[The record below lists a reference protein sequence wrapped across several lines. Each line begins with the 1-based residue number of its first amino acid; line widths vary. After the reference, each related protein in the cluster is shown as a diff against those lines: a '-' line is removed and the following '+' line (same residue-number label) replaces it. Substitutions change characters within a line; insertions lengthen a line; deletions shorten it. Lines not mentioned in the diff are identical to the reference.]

1 MRASHWTRLIAS
13 VRARVNSAGS
23 ASTEF
28 VIANISD
35 DGATGDQRT
44 DRTVDHNSRPGNVSE
59 EIPLAPGQHSRA
71 DLVNHAAFKLE
82 GSKLGVQ
89 GRCSHLVRQG

>member
-13 VRARVNSAGS
+13 VRRRVNSAGS
-23 ASTEF
+23 ASKGV

-44 DRTVDHNSRPGNVSE
+44 DRTVDHNRRPGNVSE

-82 GSKLGVQ
+82 GSKTGGE
-89 GRCSHLVRQG
+89 GRCSNLLRQG